1 MATLKFTRK
10 MARQT
15 FDTLSE
21 RVPESHVI
29 GLSEK
34 RLAVRRR
41 GDTIFFYFQELPTE
55 DVIGWVGGINAR
67 TYYGVD
73 GKRLPIGSS
82 VDDLYKR
89 VTLWLQQQTNSSQS
103 QPTARVA
110 EPAFAPTPRVT
121 KSIGAESSSDSAYE
135 RKVKGL
141 VNTYRNQ
148 GASGPRLA
156 HIVRMNLMNEF
167 KGSWGQRGT
176 VIVYRPSN
184 DNVAIE
190 IDVVE
195 V

>member
-1 MATLKFTRK
+1 MATLKFTRE
-10 MARQT
+10 MARKT
-15 FDTLSE
+15 FDTLAD

-41 GDTIFFYFQELPTE
+41 GNTVFFCFHELPTE

-67 TYYGVD
+67 TYYREN

-89 VTLWLQQQTNSSQS
+89 VNLWLQQQTKSSQP

-110 EPAFAPTPRVT
+110 EPAIAPTPRVT
-121 KSIGAESSSDSAYE
+121 KTLGSEISSDSAYA
-135 RKVKGL
+135 RKVKEL
-141 VNTYRNQ
+141 VNIHRDQ
-148 GASGPRLA
+148 GARGPRLA
-156 HIVRMNLMNEF
+156 HRVRMELMNEF

-176 VIVYRPSN
+176 IIVFRPSN
-184 DNVAIE
+184 GKETFE
-190 IDVVE
+190 IDVAE
-195 V
+195 I

>member
-15 FDTLSE
+15 FDTLAE

-41 GDTIFFYFQELPTE
+41 GTTIFFYFQELPTE

-67 TYYGVD
+67 TYYGEN
-73 GKRLPIGSS
+73 GKRLPIVSS

-89 VTLWLQQQTNSSQS
+89 VTLWLQQQTKSSQ
-103 QPTARVA
+103 PKPPARVA
-110 EPAFAPTPRVT
+110 DPAFAPTPRVT

-135 RKVKGL
+135 RKVKEL
-141 VNTYRNQ
+141 VNTHRKQ
-148 GASGPRLA
+148 GAAGPRLA
-156 HIVRMNLMNEF
+156 HIVRMELMNEF

-184 DNVAIE
+184 DNVVIE
-190 IDVVE
+190 IDVLGV
-195 V
+195 

>member
-1 MATLKFTRK
+1 MAALKFTRK

-15 FDTLSE
+15 FDTLAE

-41 GDTIFFYFQELPTE
+41 GTNVFFYFQELPTE
-55 DVIGWVGGINAR
+55 DVIGWVGGVNAQ
-67 TYYGVD
+67 TYYGEN

-89 VTLWLQQQTNSSQS
+89 VTLWLQQQTKSSQP

-110 EPAFAPTPRVT
+110 EPAYAPTPRVT
-121 KSIGAESSSDSAYE
+121 KSIGVESSSDSAYV
-135 RKVKGL
+135 RRVKEL
-141 VNTYRNQ
+141 VNTYSKQ
-148 GASGPRLA
+148 GAAGPRLA
-156 HIVRMNLMNEF
+156 HIVRMKLMNEF

-190 IDVVE
+190 IDVLGR
-195 V
+195 

>member
-1 MATLKFTRK
+1 MATIKFTRK

-67 TYYGVD
+67 AYYGEN
-73 GKRLPIGSS
+73 GKRLPIGAS

-89 VTLWLQQQTNSSQS
+89 VTLWLQQQTKSSQPK
-103 QPTARVA
+103 PTARVA
-110 EPAFAPTPRVT
+110 EPAFAPTPRVNKT
-121 KSIGAESSSDSAYE
+121 LGSEISKDSAYV
-135 RKVKGL
+135 RKLKEL
-141 VNTYRNQ
+141 VNTHRDQ
-148 GASGPRLA
+148 GARGPRLA
-156 HIVRMNLMNEF
+156 HRVRMELMNEF
-167 KGSWGQRGT
+167 TGSWGQRGT
-176 VIVYRPSN
+176 IIVFKPSN
-184 DNVAIE
+184 GRTVIE
-190 IDVVE
+190 IDVSE

>member
-15 FDTLSE
+15 FDTLAE

-67 TYYGVD
+67 TYYGEN

-89 VTLWLQQQTNSSQS
+89 VTLWIQQQTKSSQ
-103 QPTARVA
+103 PKPPARVA
-110 EPAFAPTPRVT
+110 EPAFAPTPRVKKT
-121 KSIGAESSSDSAYE
+121 LGAEISSDSAYA
-135 RKVKGL
+135 RKVKEL
-141 VNTYRNQ
+141 VNIHREQ
-148 GASGPRLA
+148 GARGRRLA
-156 HIVRMNLMNEF
+156 HQVRMELMNEF
-167 KGSWGQRGT
+167 QGSWGQRGT
-176 VIVYRPSN
+176 IIVFRPSN
-184 DNVAIE
+184 GREVFE
-190 IDVVE
+190 IDVEDV
-195 V
+195 

>member
-15 FDTLSE
+15 FDTLAE

-55 DVIGWVGGINAR
+55 DVIGWVGGINAQ
-67 TYYGVD
+67 TYYGVN

-89 VTLWLQQQTNSSQS
+89 VNLWIQQQTKSSQP

-135 RKVKGL
+135 RKVKEL
-141 VNTYRNQ
+141 VNTYRKQ

-156 HIVRMNLMNEF
+156 HIVRMKLMNEF

-190 IDVVE
+190 IDVLGR
-195 V
+195 

>member
-1 MATLKFTRK
+1 MMATLKFTRK

-15 FDTLSE
+15 FDTLAD

-67 TYYGVD
+67 TYYGEN

-89 VTLWLQQQTNSSQS
+89 VTLWLQQQTKNS
-103 QPTARVA
+103 QPK
-110 EPAFAPTPRVT
+110 PTPRVKKT
-121 KSIGAESSSDSAYE
+121 LGAEVRSDSAYA
-135 RKVKGL
+135 RKVKEL
-141 VNTYRNQ
+141 VNIHREQ
-148 GASGPRLA
+148 GARGRRLA
-156 HIVRMNLMNEF
+156 HQVRMELMNEF
-167 KGSWGQRGT
+167 QGSWGQRGT
-176 VIVYRPSN
+176 IIVFRPSN
-184 DNVAIE
+184 GREVFE
-190 IDVVE
+190 IDVEDV
-195 V
+195 